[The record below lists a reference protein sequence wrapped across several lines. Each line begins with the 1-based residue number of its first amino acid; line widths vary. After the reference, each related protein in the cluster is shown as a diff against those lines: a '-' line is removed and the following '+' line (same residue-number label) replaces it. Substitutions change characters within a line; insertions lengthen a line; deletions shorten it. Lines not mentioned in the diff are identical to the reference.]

1 MIRGVGLYSHL
12 DHLNQETVVVGRV
25 TASIHSEYLPEGFTA
40 ILNCLIFNFTNF
52 RNIVFCDKSKYLAV
66 FRLKYLLTVL
76 ENHAFARY
84 LISRIENPFEKL
96 AVSSSFQLCLS
107 LEGGLLRQHVL
118 FPPSFTLQPSTSK
131 VCKSKNCTF
140 LPEISRKTT
149 GYWRE
154 HHCQANTLN
163 DNQFHLCDICRR
175 KKCISFKLQRVWAHR

>member
-1 MIRGVGLYSHL
+1 M
-12 DHLNQETVVVGRV
+12 